1 MIIRVI
7 WAVLLSLLCVA
18 PAAAQG
24 VILDLNQDGGYVEF
38 GAMYNRYG
46 SGGGVGFG
54 MTRGCLDFGG
64 ELSFLDSY
72 SSGNVGVA
80 QVAGI
85 DLRRLISVD
94 MPVTLQLREAVGV
107 QTGNNFVLVWGPA
120 MYLRGVDPKG
130 GFFVVGG
137 GLSILQG
144 LDGDVVSGQTQTTC
158 DASATVG
165 YRAKAN
171 SYALTGSASFDDE
184 VTTYFIGIN
193 INFFEA
199 KKEAWGE
206 GESWD

>member
-18 PAAAQG
+18 TVDAQG
-24 VILDLNQDGGYVEF
+24 VILDLNQNGGYFEF
-38 GAMYNRYG
+38 GAMFNRYG
-46 SGGGVGFG
+46 SGGGMGFG

-94 MPVTLQLREAVGV
+94 MPVTLQLREALGV

-120 MYLRGVDPKG
+120 MYIRGVDPKG
-130 GFFVVGG
+130 GFFVIGG

-144 LDGDVVSGQTQTTC
+144 LDGDVVSGRTLTTC
-158 DASATVG
+158 DAGVTLG
-165 YRAKAN
+165 YRAKAY
-171 SYALTGSASFDDE
+171 SYALTGSASFDE
-184 VTTYFIGIN
+184 EATTYFIGIN

-199 KKEAWGE
+199 KKDTWDE